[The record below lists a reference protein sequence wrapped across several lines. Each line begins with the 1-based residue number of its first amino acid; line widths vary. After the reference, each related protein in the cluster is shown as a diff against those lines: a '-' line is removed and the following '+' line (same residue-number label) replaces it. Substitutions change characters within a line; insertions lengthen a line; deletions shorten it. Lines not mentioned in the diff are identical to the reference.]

1 MVNSEGPMGEGDLDE
16 LIDKLKSGELWHV
29 MGQAKRR
36 SRKLPSN
43 GLTLQRAFL
52 AMGLD
57 MNRDRL
63 TDSPAESQ

>member
-1 MVNSEGPMGEGDLDE
+1 MDSEVPIGEGNLDE

-36 SRKLPSN
+36 SRRVSN
-43 GLTLQRAFL
+43 GLTLEKTLL

-57 MNRDRL
+57 LNRDRL
-63 TDSPAESQ
+63 TDSPAPVESQ